1 MVKFGMDLIKKI
13 GLAGAVL
20 VVGLGLVGQGA
31 LITGMVATVLGW
43 VIVVGAVLLLMDSF
57 K

>member
-1 MVKFGMDLIKKI
+1 MDLIKKI